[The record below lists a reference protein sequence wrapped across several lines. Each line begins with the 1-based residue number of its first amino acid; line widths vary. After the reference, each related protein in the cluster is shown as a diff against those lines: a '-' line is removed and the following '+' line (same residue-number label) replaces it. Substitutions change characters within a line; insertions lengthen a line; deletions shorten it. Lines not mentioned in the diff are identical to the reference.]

1 MRNII
6 VVECISTGKNFIED
20 IINRGYNPIVMHLNK
35 PDTKAGKKMQ
45 KHIQEEYESIPYEF
59 DMVYEQDSFEET
71 LKKVKKFNPLLIIPA
86 SEAGV
91 RLATKL
97 SHELG
102 LVGNSIENLD
112 AMTLKH
118 EMHNRLAQKGI
129 RSIKGKIV
137 HSLEEVLDFYDSE
150 SLKEVVLKPI
160 YSAASANVRI
170 CLNRDEVI
178 QSAKLLLDD
187 YNVYGDN
194 ISEILIQE
202 RIKGVEYIVNTVS
215 RDGVPC
221 VTTVWK
227 YNKIKTSEGANVY
240 DSIETVNELNLG
252 EAELIEYAYE
262 VIDALGIKYGPVH
275 GEYMMDKDGPVLI
288 EVNCRP
294 MGADLPADYL
304 DIISG
309 QHETDTILD
318 AYLKPK
324 IFQQKL
330 NKKYELYAYG
340 VIKHF
345 TIPYDMF
352 ARSSPMCVMLNK
364 LKAFYSTSLTDME
377 LDNIYLSKTV
387 DFTSTGGAV
396 YLVHK
401 DKYEVDRTLNFLRDV
416 EIDAFSLVLSED
428 LPVNN
433 LKDDETYLQEIYP
446 ILNMAY
452 DYTTCLFIT
461 DQIINDFPLLQI
473 GHDQIDD
480 LKGTFDFIILNLNKS
495 LYDKNEAEKV
505 NILLKIFSKLK
516 TRGNIY
522 ISKNTY
528 ELLASGRRGV
538 EALIKLLDYN
548 IDLPPYFIRQYIIAS
563 NKR

>member
-461 DQIINDFPLLQI
+461 DQFINDFPLLQI